1 MLTTLIVY
9 LVIVLTLIKMLS
21 MQKIHITENTS

>member
-9 LVIVLTLIKMLS
+9 LVIVLTLIKILS